1 MDRHDEIKQII
12 ERNGNMV
19 YRLAYAQMKNSA
31 DTDDVYQEVF
41 YRYIRKQPVFENKEH
56 EKAWFI
62 RVTVNCSKTSLRSFW
77 KTKVCELDESFEDI
91 QVEKEDLSFALNKLP
106 KKYSLILHLFYHE
119 DLSIKEIAKTLELKE
134 GNVGVLL
141 QRARNKLKAILE
153 KEATL

>member
-1 MDRHDEIKQII
+1 M
-12 ERNGNMV
+12 
-19 YRLAYAQMKNSA
+19 
-31 DTDDVYQEVF
+31 
-41 YRYIRKQPVFENKEH
+41 FENEEH

-91 QVEKEDLSFALNKLP
+91 QVEKEDLSYALNKLP
-106 KKYSLILHLFYHE
+106 KKYSLILHLFYYE

-141 QRARNKLKAILE
+141 QRTRNKLKAILE
-153 KEATL
+153 KEDTL

>member
-12 ERNGNMV
+12 ERYGNMV
-19 YRLAYAQMKNSA
+19 FRLAYAQMKNSA

-41 YRYIRKQPVFENKEH
+41 YRYIRKQPVFENEEH

-91 QVEKEDLSFALNKLP
+91 QVEKEDLSYALNKLP
-106 KKYSLILHLFYHE
+106 KKYSLILHLFYYE
-119 DLSIKEIAKTLELKE
+119 DLSIKEIVKTLEIKE

-153 KEATL
+153 KEDTL